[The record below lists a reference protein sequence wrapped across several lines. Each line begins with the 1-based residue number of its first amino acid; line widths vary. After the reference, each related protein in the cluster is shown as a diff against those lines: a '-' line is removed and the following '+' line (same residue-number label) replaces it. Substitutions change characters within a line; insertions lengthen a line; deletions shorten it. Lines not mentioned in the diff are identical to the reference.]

1 MKITTNF
8 TNHIL
13 VKAYTT
19 SEWDVCNFAIINVDK
34 HLIDVFSKGLDAVQK
49 IHADDDFQYV
59 AYHNSFIDFYVA
71 GDDFDLD
78 QFLEGKSWSFVE
90 FEEDETCEQLFEV
103 LQNKFDLHILKVY
116 GDNQVCWSVWEKYTN
131 EEFYTSEIPADKII
145 EKSMKREMK
154 DDVESIFINLMD
166 RMEMNIPDNCEDIVQ
181 YIYEDI
187 LETEDPINW
196 SEDDVVIGFRRWIES
211 RT

>member
-19 SEWDVCNFAIINVDK
+19 SEEDACNFAIINVDK
-34 HLIDVFSKGLDAVQK
+34 HLIDVFRKGQDAMQK
-49 IHADDDFQYV
+49 IAADDGLLYI
-59 AYHNSFIDFYVA
+59 AYHNSSIDFCFCVDRN
-71 GDDFDLD
+71 GFNLD
-78 QFLEGKSWSFVE
+78 QFLEGESWSFVE
-90 FEEDETCEQLFEV
+90 FEENETCEQLFEV

-145 EKSMKREMK
+145 EKSMK
-154 DDVESIFINLMD
+154 
-166 RMEMNIPDNCEDIVQ
+166 
-181 YIYEDI
+181 
-187 LETEDPINW
+187 
-196 SEDDVVIGFRRWIES
+196 
-211 RT
+211 